1 MKDDTRMRTLM
12 VTALVLALAAMLA
25 GAAGARP
32 IGVDVAELSSSQQPA
47 VKPDDVAAAVM
58 LAPASPAVEITNLRS
73 GLKVDVMWASK
84 RRYQGVFLWPNNTS
98 ASQEFDLLYSDDVY
112 FRIRARHSGQ
122 CLMLDWHAGRY
133 TNGTRVVQSPGAC
146 KAGYRPGEWRRG
158 WVRSAPIC
166 DSDSCQSTS
175 AEYPVLIN
183 RRTGRC
189 LDAAN
194 PAGGKPRP
202 QAILQQWDCIRYADD
217 WNAGNQLWRFG
228 NEKYL

>member
-12 VTALVLALAAMLA
+12 AIALVLALAAMLA

-133 TNGTRVVQSPGAC
+133 TNGTRSCSPPEPARRDTGPGSGVGAGCARRQSAM
-146 KAGYRPGEWRRG
+146 ATAAR
-158 WVRSAPIC
+158 A
-166 DSDSCQSTS
+166 
-175 AEYPVLIN
+175 PVLN
-183 RRTGRC
+183 TRC
-189 LDAAN
+189 
-194 PAGGKPRP
+194 
-202 QAILQQWDCIRYADD
+202 
-217 WNAGNQLWRFG
+217 
-228 NEKYL
+228 